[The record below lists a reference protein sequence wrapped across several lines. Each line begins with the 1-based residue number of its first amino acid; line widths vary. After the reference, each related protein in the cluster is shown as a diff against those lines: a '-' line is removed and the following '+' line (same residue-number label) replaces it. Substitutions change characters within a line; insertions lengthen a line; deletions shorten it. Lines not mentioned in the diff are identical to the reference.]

1 MDLPGAGL
9 LLSPAG
15 LFGLLAIAIP
25 VVIHLISRGRG
36 RRVLIG
42 NIELV
47 RAARQSRVTALR
59 LTEWLLLLL
68 RVVIVVVAALLLAR
82 LALQGTGTADA
93 GASYVTP
100 GWLRS
105 ATESERAELLSL
117 EPTARVLTADRGE
130 VLVVLSA
137 LPIAWAQS

>member
-1 MDLPGAGL
+1 MDLPGAAL
-9 LLSPAG
+9 LLAPAG

-68 RVVIVVVAALLLAR
+68 RIAIVWCALCR
-82 LALQGTGTADA
+82 LFSLFGVGAGERALQM
-93 GASYVTP
+93 
-100 GWLRS
+100 RM
-105 ATESERAELLSL
+105 
-117 EPTARVLTADRGE
+117 
-130 VLVVLSA
+130 
-137 LPIAWAQS
+137 